1 MIPLQN
7 YHIRPLNP
15 RRKEAIEHFA
25 GESVLDVGCGN
36 GSYVLHF
43 AKVKDMSGID
53 LKSSPSWQAQP
64 DLFSI
69 HGAHLDDYPSDSL
82 DTITAFEL
90 LEHVSNPAAVLK
102 EFNRVARS
110 NIIITVPNCDQTP
123 GMKLSGIV
131 YNHYID
137 SSHINFWNLESII
150 DLLNSSGFE
159 IQCAELIN
167 CINLEPLIAEAMNNS
182 KITNKF
188 LSKFFT
194 KLIKR
199 DYPAT
204 ILIVA
209 NCIKKQK

>member
-1 MIPLQN
+1 MTASQN
-7 YHIRPLNP
+7 YHTRPLNP
-15 RRKEAIEHFA
+15 KRKEAIEQFA
-25 GESVLDVGCGN
+25 GQSVLDVGCGN

-43 AKVKDMSGID
+43 AKVKDISGVD
-53 LKSSPSWQAQP
+53 SKSSPNWQEQP

-69 HGAHLDDYPSDSL
+69 HDAHLDDYPSSSF

-90 LEHVSNPAAVLK
+90 LEHVTNPAAVLK

-123 GMKLSGIV
+123 GMKRSGVV

-137 SSHINFWNLESII
+137 SSHVNFWKLESII
-150 DLLNSSGFE
+150 DLVNSSGFKV
-159 IQCAELIN
+159 QYAQLIN
-167 CINLEPLIAEAMNNS
+167 CINLEPLIAEALNS
-182 KITNKF
+182 SIIINRF
-188 LSKFFT
+188 LSKVFS
-194 KLIKR
+194 KLINR

-209 NCIKKQK
+209 NCIKK